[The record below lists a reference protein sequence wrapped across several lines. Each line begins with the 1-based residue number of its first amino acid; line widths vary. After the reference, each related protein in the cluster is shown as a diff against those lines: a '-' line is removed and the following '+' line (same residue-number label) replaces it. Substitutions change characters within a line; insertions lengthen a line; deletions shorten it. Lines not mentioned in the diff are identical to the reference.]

1 MTPLMKIVMLFAE
14 PDWQKKTV
22 AVKCRKCHFED
33 PFDAGLPE
41 IAAAK
46 KTLVAL

>member
-1 MTPLMKIVMLFAE
+1 MAP
-14 PDWQKKTV
+14 
-22 AVKCRKCHFED
+22 VKCRKCLFD
-33 PFDAGLPE
+33 NPSDAGLPE